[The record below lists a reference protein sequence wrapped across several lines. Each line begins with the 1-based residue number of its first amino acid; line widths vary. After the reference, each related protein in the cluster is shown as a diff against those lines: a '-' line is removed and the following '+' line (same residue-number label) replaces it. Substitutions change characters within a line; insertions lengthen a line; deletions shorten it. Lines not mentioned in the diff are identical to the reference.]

1 MNFKKKPKVYHTL
14 YKRLLGLLF
23 VLFIF
28 IVLIINAIS
37 KDKTFS
43 VVENRN
49 LKTKPKFSLENLIN
63 NQFTK
68 KYEEYISDQFIFRN
82 LWINIKSSTEKL
94 MGKKEN
100 NDVYIGHDDYLI
112 DKFKKPD
119 QEDVDEKIK
128 AVNTFVKNNSS
139 LSNYI
144 MIVPTKIK
152 VLEDRLPKFAP
163 SYDEVKYINDF
174 YGSLD
179 KNIKR
184 INVFDAL
191 NKNKD
196 KYIYYRTDHHWTTE
210 GAYYA
215 YLEFC
220 KKSKIK
226 PKFDKEYNIDKVS
239 NSFYGSLYSRS
250 GISDIEPDDINVYL
264 PKQEENIIINYIEE
278 KKKSV
283 SLYNAEDLNTKDK
296 YTLFT
301 DGNHPVIKIQTS
313 SKSNKRLL
321 VIKDSYANSFIP
333 FLTSHYSDI
342 LVVDLRYYANKIE
355 DLIKDNNITDTLIL
369 YNAST
374 FFEDESILDISEY
387 DIN

>member
-1 MNFKKKPKVYHTL
+1 MSLKKKHRVYDTL
-14 YKRLLGLLF
+14 HKRLLALMF

-43 VVENRN
+43 AVENRN

-100 NDVYIGHDDYLI
+100 NDVYIAHDDYLI

-152 VLEDRLPKFAP
+152 VLEDRLPKFVP

-220 KKSKIK
+220 KKAKIK

-250 GISDIEPDDINVYL
+250 GVSDIEPDDINVYL
-264 PKQEENIIINYIEE
+264 PKKEENIIVNYIEE

-313 SKSNKRLL
+313 SKSNKKLL

-374 FFEDESILDISEY
+374 FSEDESILDISEY